1 MHRAKEIALII
12 GVIILGFSLI
22 LGPFGIPGDAAGLAL
37 IVPAAGGLLK
47 HGK

>member
-1 MHRAKEIALII
+1 MKTNQKILLIV

-22 LGPFGIPGDAAGLAL
+22 LGPFGVPGDIAGIALIAPAGAGLL
-37 IVPAAGGLLK
+37 Q